1 MLQIIIH
8 ATNKSEKSREKIKGF
23 NMATGHIK
31 QLEAIQGKRKALQ
44 EKEEK
49 IKSEIVNDLSK
60 SLIDV
65 NALDVDFDILIGGIL
80 DIIEKS
86 KQNDK
91 ITEAWK
97 LSGEKFRQGQK
108 KRNAQK
114 NIDPS
119 KKAKKNK
126 NTEE

>member
-1 MLQIIIH
+1 
-8 ATNKSEKSREKIKGF
+8 
-23 NMATGHIK
+23 MATTHIK
-31 QLEAIQGKRKALQ
+31 QLEAIQEKRKALQ
-44 EKEEK
+44 EKENK
-49 IKSEIVNDLSK
+49 IKSEILNDLSK

-108 KRNAQK
+108 KRDAQK
-114 NIDPS
+114 NTDPS

>member
-1 MLQIIIH
+1 
-8 ATNKSEKSREKIKGF
+8 
-23 NMATGHIK
+23 MATAHIK
-31 QLEAIQGKRKALQ
+31 QLETIQGKRKALQ

-60 SLIDV
+60 SLIDA

-97 LSGEKFRQGQK
+97 LSGEKFRQSQK

-114 NIDPS
+114 NTDLS
-119 KKAKKNK
+119 KKTKKNK
-126 NTEE
+126 NDEE